1 MVGIFFL
8 TDISRDCF
16 IYMRNFFSFLSIL
29 QPENL
34 SVPNSLVVMKTRL
47 GVRVQEKEAWA
58 TPPHHGKGRIRGFFN
73 AICLDHFSWGKKL
86 VLLNRET

>member
-1 MVGIFFL
+1 
-8 TDISRDCF
+8 
-16 IYMRNFFSFLSIL
+16 MRNFFSVLSIL

-34 SVPNSLVVMKTRL
+34 SVSISLVGMKTRL

-58 TPPHHGKGRIRGFFN
+58 APYHHGKGRIRGFFN
-73 AICLDHFSWGKKL
+73 AICLDHSSWGTKL